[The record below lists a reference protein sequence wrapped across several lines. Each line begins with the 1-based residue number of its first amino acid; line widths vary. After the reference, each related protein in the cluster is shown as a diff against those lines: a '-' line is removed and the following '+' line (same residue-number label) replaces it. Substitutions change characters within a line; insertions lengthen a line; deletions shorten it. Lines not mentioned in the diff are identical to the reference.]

1 MNPFTIGLT
10 GGIGSGKSTVTE
22 LFRQKQIDI
31 IDADVVARTVVQP
44 HSKTLHLI
52 AAELGNEVLNE
63 DDSLNRA
70 YLKDLVFQHPEIKA
84 WLENLLHPLIRTQMQ
99 EQLAHTTSA
108 YVILAIPLLIE
119 TLPNPLVRRILLV
132 DCPEA
137 CQIERTISRDHI
149 SPDLVQNIINQQS
162 PREERRQYA
171 DDIIENDDTLQA
183 LEIQVDDLHQFY
195 LDLAK

>member
-63 DDSLNRA
+63 DDSLNRT

-119 TLPNPLVRRILLV
+119 TLPNPLVQRILLV

-149 SPDLVQNIINQQS
+149 SPDLIQNIINQQA
-162 PREERRQYA
+162 PRKERRQYA